1 MSLADFISARNALT
15 SATGAY
21 AITYDSDG
29 MAYFR
34 DAAKNLALLLQ
45 RGRQFADKP
54 FLTFGEQTLSFAAFF
69 KRVDAITVL
78 LQTQGISSGKRV
90 AIAMRNHPD
99 WMAAFVAICQTGAT
113 VVPLNSWGKRE
124 ELEYALRDC
133 DAAALFCDL
142 ARAELLHDY
151 LQCSATQ
158 CFTVD
163 SDVDTS
169 LDKQLQALDTHDLNT
184 AIPQVCAA
192 DSAMIM
198 YTSGTSGHA
207 RGVISSHDNI
217 CQALCNIEMN
227 ARATLQAL
235 PATQRELAQS
245 APPAAS
251 LLCVPL
257 FHVSGC
263 FAIFLSALLSGR
275 SLVLMAKWDIEQA
288 MGLIQ
293 QHRIATL
300 TAAPSMI
307 LALLQHPAFDDYDLS
322 SIRAVAGGGAACPA
336 KMNALCYEKFG
347 RVSLGTGY
355 GMTESNAVGASFS
368 GALYA
373 YKPASAGLLA
383 PIVTFKTC
391 DENGEALAPGAT
403 GEIYLRSPS
412 IAQGYLNDLPASAAT
427 FCQGWLATGDIGY
440 VDDEGFVFI
449 VDRAKDIIIRSGENI
464 SAVEVESCLL
474 TLDGVAECA
483 AFAIPSEQ
491 HGEALALAMRTEADS
506 TLDSDAVCAHIRE
519 HLAGFK
525 VPSQVYFV
533 DDELPRNAMGKL
545 LKREI
550 RNKLI

>member
-1 MSLADFISARNALT
+1 MSLHDFIAAREKLT
-15 SATGAY
+15 ASDGPY
-21 AITYDSDG
+21 AIDVDHSG
-29 MAYFR
+29 MPYYR
-34 DAAKNLALLLQ
+34 DAAGNLAELLQ
-45 RGRQFADKP
+45 RGRQHGDKP
-54 FLTFGEQTLSFAAFF
+54 FLHYDTETVSFEMFYA
-69 KRVDAITVL
+69 RVDAITAL
-78 LQTQGISSGKRV
+78 LKTKGIGCGDRC

-99 WMAAFVAICQTGAT
+99 WMAAFVAICQSGAT
-113 VVPLNSWGKRE
+113 VVPLNSWGKAE
-124 ELEYALRDC
+124 ELVYALKDC
-133 DAAALFCDL
+133 AAKILFCDEAREALL
-142 ARAELLHDY
+142 ADFIASSNIVHY
-151 LQCSATQ
+151 VS
-158 CFTVD
+158 D
-163 SDVDTS
+163 SDSPHSLNAQLSSIAAACTEKTVTS
-169 LDKQLQALDTHDLNT
+169 C
-184 AIPQVCAA
+184 PA

-198 YTSGTSGHA
+198 YTSGTGGQA

-227 ARATLQAL
+227 ARATLIAL
-235 PATQRELAQS
+235 PEAQRQLALS
-245 APPAAS
+245 APPAPT

-263 FAIFLSALLSGR
+263 FAIFISALLSGR
-275 SLVLMAKWDIEQA
+275 SLVVMPKWDIEQA
-288 MGLIQ
+288 MALIEQ
-293 QHRIATL
+293 YRIGTL

-307 LALLQHPAFDDYDLS
+307 LALLQHPAFTQYDLS

-383 PIVTFKTC
+383 PIVEIKTC
-391 DENGEALAPGAT
+391 DENGNTLPVGKT
-403 GEIYLRSPS
+403 GEIYLRSPTV
-412 IAQGYLNDLPASAAT
+412 AQGYLNAPAASAAT

-474 TLDGVAECA
+474 TLAGVSECA
-483 AFAIPSEQ
+483 AFAIPSEK
-491 HGEALALAMRTEADS
+491 HGEELAVAIRKATDS
-506 TLDSDAVCAHIRE
+506 TLDSLAVSEHVRE

-550 RNKLI
+550 RDKLV